1 MNQPLAA
8 LIRPK
13 NLDDMVGQTHLLGK
27 DSPLRK
33 LIEAK
38 HIPNMIFYG
47 PSGCGKTTL
56 ANIIA
61 AQTNKSLYKI
71 NATTASSQDVREV
84 IASIGTLN
92 NQNGILLY
100 IDEIQYFSKKQQQ
113 VLLEYIENG
122 DITLIASTTENP
134 YFYIYNALLSRSTIF
149 EFKSVSA
156 KDIAKAIKRA
166 ISILEKENN
175 ITIETEKGLV
185 EYVSSASGGDVR
197 KAINTIELLYEISPH
212 YDNKYHFSLA
222 IAEEIA
228 QKSSM
233 KYDRDGDAHYDLLSA
248 FQKSIRGSDPNASVF
263 YLAKLLSSGDIISP
277 SRRLLVI
284 AAEDIGLAHPNAIAV
299 TKACV
304 DTAFQL
310 GLPEARIPL
319 AEATI
324 FLATCP
330 KSNSA
335 ICAIDSA

>member
-100 IDEIQYFSKKQQQ
+100 IDEIQYFSKKQ
-113 VLLEYIENG
+113 
-122 DITLIASTTENP
+122 
-134 YFYIYNALLSRSTIF
+134 
-149 EFKSVSA
+149 
-156 KDIAKAIKRA
+156 
-166 ISILEKENN
+166 
-175 ITIETEKGLV
+175 
-185 EYVSSASGGDVR
+185 
-197 KAINTIELLYEISPH
+197 
-212 YDNKYHFSLA
+212 
-222 IAEEIA
+222 
-228 QKSSM
+228 
-233 KYDRDGDAHYDLLSA
+233 
-248 FQKSIRGSDPNASVF
+248 
-263 YLAKLLSSGDIISP
+263 
-277 SRRLLVI
+277 
-284 AAEDIGLAHPNAIAV
+284 
-299 TKACV
+299 
-304 DTAFQL
+304 
-310 GLPEARIPL
+310 
-319 AEATI
+319 
-324 FLATCP
+324 
-330 KSNSA
+330 
-335 ICAIDSA
+335 